1 MYTIERIKRHAYIL
15 LIISND
21 SEIDPIG
28 TLRFAHD
35 DIAGVEK
42 WENLIKKH
50 LNDSKPELTS

>member
-15 LIISND
+15 LIISSD

-35 DIAGVEK
+35 DTAGVEK
-42 WENLIKKH
+42 WVNLIQTH
-50 LNDSKPELTS
+50 LNDSKKE